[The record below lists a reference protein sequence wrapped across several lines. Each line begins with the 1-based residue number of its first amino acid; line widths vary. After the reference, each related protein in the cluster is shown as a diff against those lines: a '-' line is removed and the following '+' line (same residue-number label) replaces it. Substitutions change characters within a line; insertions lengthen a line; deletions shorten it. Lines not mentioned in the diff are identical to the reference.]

1 MVLPNILVMSPRKL
15 LAIVFGDGIEKRK
28 AKVLDKKLLEKVWE
42 LSKKIILCAIVLF
55 AAGVERLIGGSR
67 SLIFPRVLSLFL

>member
-1 MVLPNILVMSPRKL
+1 MVLPNILVISPRKL

-42 LSKKIILCAIVLF
+42 LSKKIILCYSSFLVMLQVLK
-55 AAGVERLIGGSR
+55 G
-67 SLIFPRVLSLFL
+67 

>member
-42 LSKKIILCAIVLF
+42 LSKKIILCYSSFLVMLQVLK
-55 AAGVERLIGGSR
+55 G
-67 SLIFPRVLSLFL
+67 

>member
-15 LAIVFGDGIEKRK
+15 LAIAFGDGIEKRK

-55 AAGVERLIGGSR
+55 
-67 SLIFPRVLSLFL
+67 

>member
-28 AKVLDKKLLEKVWE
+28 AKVLDKELLEKVWE
-42 LSKKIILCAIVLF
+42 LSKKIILCYSSFLVMLQVLK
-55 AAGVERLIGGSR
+55 G
-67 SLIFPRVLSLFL
+67 